1 MGTGLDTLAGDCRRQ
16 WWAGAW
22 PGGRWLM
29 TTNAGLQRDQ
39 WIEYHN
45 GQVATQP
52 LFRQVSAAPLEWTP
66 VGQWLAGR

>member
-1 MGTGLDTLAGDCRRQ
+1 
-16 WWAGAW
+16 
-22 PGGRWLM
+22 M